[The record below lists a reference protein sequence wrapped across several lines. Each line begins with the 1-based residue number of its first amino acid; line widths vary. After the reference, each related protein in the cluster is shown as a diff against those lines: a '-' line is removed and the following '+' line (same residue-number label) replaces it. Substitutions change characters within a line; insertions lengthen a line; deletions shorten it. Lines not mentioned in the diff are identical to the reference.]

1 LTLPR
6 RPSLVYP
13 AYMSSKK
20 EQIPHEGLFLK
31 IFKNPENTSYFL
43 KKHLSEDIQRYLDL
57 DCLYLENTSY
67 VDEGLRQHF
76 SDLVFSVMIKGEEF
90 PSARVYLLFEHK
102 SAPETL
108 IGMQILRYMAMQWR
122 DLYEQ
127 ARIPGKRLPPI
138 LPIVI
143 YQGQENWKPRTSF
156 QDLVEAPSDSFK
168 PYIPDFVFAFFD
180 VRGIDRDKVQDN
192 VLLKFYTEIIKLQ
205 NDPKVKEVPS
215 SLVQGLLES
224 MEQRTAQEY
233 IEIFFKYL
241 VKSTGHLGQEDYEK
255 ALQLLPEG
263 GERIMNTLAEEW
275 KQEAREEMYKEMDKW
290 IDQGEIRATQKHII
304 ATLTER
310 FDVVGSTLSEKIKS
324 ITSLDTL
331 DALFRKSHRVN
342 SMDEFRD
349 LVDKAIES

>member
-1 LTLPR
+1 
-6 RPSLVYP
+6 
-13 AYMSSKK
+13 MSSKK

-156 QDLVEAPSDSFK
+156 QDLVEAPSDPFK

-180 VRGIDRDKVQDN
+180 VRDIDRDKVQDN

-255 ALQLLPEG
+255 ALELLPEG
-263 GERIMNTLAEEW
+263 GEKIMETLADQWEEKGAQKEREKAEEW
-275 KQEAREEMYKEMDKW
+275 IKQEKDKW
-290 IDQGEIRATQKHII
+290 IEQTKIEATQSHII

-342 SMDEFRD
+342 SIEEFRE